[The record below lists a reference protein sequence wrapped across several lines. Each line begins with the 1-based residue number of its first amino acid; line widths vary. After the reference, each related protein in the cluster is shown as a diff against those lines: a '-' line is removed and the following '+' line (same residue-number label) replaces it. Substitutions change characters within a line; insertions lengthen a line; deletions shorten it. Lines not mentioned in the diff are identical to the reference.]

1 MRNSRTVRA
10 VLAASV
16 ALTLSTGLVTAYNQ
30 TSNPSGS
37 APLTE
42 AIKPAVP
49 PVRLASSI
57 PPGAQQ
63 VGIVDPLVITATD
76 GTLSTVT
83 LTGPDG
89 KPLPGTL
96 SPDRT
101 RWTSTLLAFKSNYTI
116 AATGADVEGKP
127 GPALNATFRTVTPA
141 RTLAV
146 TAVRPSNGQTV
157 GVAMP
162 ISIYF
167 NKPVTDKAAV
177 ERALTVSPSVA
188 TEGSFH
194 WMSSQRV
201 HWRPKEFWKPG
212 TTVKVN
218 SSLRGVDAGGGT
230 FGAGDHASSFT
241 IGANH
246 HALGDAAAHTVTL
259 FENDKP
265 IKTFPASFGQAK
277 YPSQWGMHVA
287 YEKHPTK
294 RMRSESWGGPSEGES
309 GFYDEVLPLAV
320 RISSNGEFVHVNGAT
335 VRQQGRSNVSHGC
348 VNLSPANGRFFYDW
362 VQIGDPVNIVNSS
375 RPLTPADGDI
385 SDWLFTW
392 DDYVAGSAL
401 HNKPPAPVATPDP
414 AAEPAAAHSN

>member
-1 MRNSRTVRA
+1 MRGM
-10 VLAASV
+10 LAAAV
-16 ALTLSTGLVTAYNQ
+16 ALTLSAGLVTVSVQ
-30 TSNPSGS
+30 SSGPS
-37 APLTE
+37 APL
-42 AIKPAVP
+42 ADVVIPAVP
-49 PVRLASSI
+49 QVRLASSV

-63 VGIVDPLVITATD
+63 VSIVDPLVVTAAD
-76 GTLSTVT
+76 GTLNTVT
-83 LTGPDG
+83 LTGTDG
-89 KPLPGTL
+89 KPVPGTL
-96 SPDRT
+96 SQDKA
-101 RWTSTLLAFKSNYTI
+101 RWTSAPLAFKSNYTV
-116 AATGADVEGKP
+116 AATGTGTDGKP
-127 GPALNATFRTVTPA
+127 GQPLNSTFTTVAPA

-157 GVAMP
+157 GIAMP

-167 NKPVTDKAAV
+167 NRPVTDKAAV
-177 ERALTVSPSVA
+177 ERALSVSPSVA

-201 HWRPKEFWKPG
+201 HWRPRDFWKPG

-218 SSLRGVDAGGGT
+218 SSLRGVDAGNGT
-230 FGAGDHASSFT
+230 FGAGDHSSSFT
-241 IGANH
+241 VGAH
-246 HALGDAAAHTVTL
+246 HYVTADAGTHTVTL

-265 IKTFPASFGQAK
+265 IKTFPASLGQPK
-277 YPSQWGMHVA
+277 YPSQWGLHVA

-294 RMRSESWGGPSEGES
+294 RMRSDSWGGPQEGED

-335 VRQQGRSNVSHGC
+335 VRQQGRVNVSHGC

-362 VQIGDPVNIVNSS
+362 VQIGDPVNVVNTS

-385 SDWLFTW
+385 SDWLLRW

-401 HNKPPAPVATPDP
+401 HNKPPAPVATPN
-414 AAEPAAAHSN
+414 PAAAPAAAQNK